1 MDQTDQKGKALSFAA
16 VSVAIDNRRFLWD
29 VSDMDLDVLEQILP
43 RCSKAQLT
51 HIEKSTKG
59 RDLSP
64 VTDKLWKRFYE
75 REFGTKST
83 ELLMEVMKEE
93 NLTLKWSEIY
103 REKSN
108 RVKEAAE
115 KKVGDRL
122 KVLYRKEGARKQNRQ
137 VRVCE
142 KVPPSSSNKRNL
154 AKQVT
159 GPKSKAYEE
168 GHLLV

>member
-1 MDQTDQKGKALSFAA
+1 M
-16 VSVAIDNRRFLWD
+16 
-29 VSDMDLDVLEQILP
+29 SDMDLDVLEQILP
-43 RCSKAQLT
+43 HCSKAQLS

-64 VTDKLWKRFYE
+64 VTDTLWKRFYE

-93 NLTLKWSEIY
+93 NLTLKWSEMY
-103 REKSN
+103 LEKSN

-122 KVLYRKEGARKQNRQ
+122 KVLYGKENARKQSRQ
-137 VRVCE
+137 VRVCD
-142 KVPPSSSNKRNL
+142 KVPSSSCNIRNL
-154 AKQVT
+154 AKLVT
-159 GPKSKAYEE
+159 GPS
-168 GHLLV
+168 

>member
-1 MDQTDQKGKALSFAA
+1 MNQADQKGKALSFAA
-16 VSVAIDNRRFLWD
+16 VSAAIDNRRFLGD

-43 RCSKAQLT
+43 HCSKAQLT
-51 HIEKSTKG
+51 RIEKSTKG

-75 REFGTKST
+75 TEFGIKST

-93 NLTLKWSEIY
+93 NLTLKWSEMY

-122 KVLYRKEGARKQNRQ
+122 KVLYRKENAQRQSRQ

-142 KVPPSSSNKRNL
+142 KVLPSLNNKRNL

-159 GPKSKAYEE
+159 GPNSK
-168 GHLLV
+168 LMKRVVS